1 MKPWANDNGVLTY
14 GNYVQG
20 EDVGSDKWVHVLSVR
35 AMLEDSFQSLRL
47 KRDLD
52 RGTRDLATVE
62 PGMVVGRV
70 AVADEDVNRRALE
83 AAAAAAIEWRAFPI
97 EARLDILDRVHAA
110 VRQQRDELIR
120 MLTLE
125 GHPLELA
132 KWEYSGMLEATG
144 PAARDFLRE
153 QLWREYRT
161 EDGRRRIVRRQPDG
175 VVCVN
180 PPANAPMS
188 SALLA
193 ALSMASGNAVVV
205 RAPRTAPMGVMYAMR
220 ELIAPL
226 LDDAGVPPGTL
237 NVVCGHPA
245 PLLKMWLES
254 PHVDDI
260 MYFGN
265 VESGLKFEQK
275 CVAARKKPILELA
288 GNDSVLVW
296 ADADLDHA
304 ADAIV
309 EGFFGSGQLCMIPNQ
324 VLAHPAIADEL
335 IERMATKARAM
346 RPGYPDT
353 EGVVLSPV
361 LRHDGFHAFLDDAV
375 TKGATLVTGGR
386 GMHLDG
392 TPGDTGFFLEPT
404 VIRVDGLAKAR
415 ELDAVREET
424 FFPLIPVVVA
434 DKGIENAK
442 LLDGFIQYINT
453 NTYGLRNS
461 LWAKDDAV
469 IDRYVTEVVNGGL
482 LKINESHIAFAAPL
496 PSHGGTGVT
505 GGVFGEAN
513 YPVLRTTH
521 LQGVAISDGNRPP
534 RYR

>member
-1 MKPWANDNGVLTY
+1 MTPRTSDDLLAY
-14 GNYVQG
+14 GNYVDG
-20 EDVGSDKWVHVLSVR
+20 VDIGSDKWVHVLSME
-35 AMLEDSFQSLRL
+35 AMLGDSFQSLRL

-52 RGTRDLATVE
+52 RGTLDPATLA
-62 PGMVVGRV
+62 PGVVVGRV
-70 AVADEDVNRRALE
+70 ALADEEINRRAL
-83 AAAAAAIEWRAFPI
+83 AAAAKAAVEWRTFPLD
-97 EARLDILDRVHAA
+97 ARFDILARVHDAA
-110 VRQQRDELIR
+110 REHEDELIR

-132 KWEYSGMLEATG
+132 KWEFAGILEATSE
-144 PAARDFLRE
+144 PAREFLRD
-153 QLWREYRT
+153 QLWREYKT

-180 PPANAPMS
+180 PPANAPMAS
-188 SALLA
+188 SLLA
-193 ALSMASGNAVVV
+193 ALAMASGNAVVV
-205 RAPRTAPMGVMYAMR
+205 RAPRTAPLGAMYAMR
-220 ELIAPL
+220 EIIAPL
-226 LDDAGVPPGTL
+226 LETAGAPAGTL

-245 PLLKMWLES
+245 PLLKLWLES
-254 PHVDDI
+254 PHVNDI
-260 MYFGN
+260 MYFGS
-265 VESGLKFEQK
+265 VEPGLKFEQK

-324 VLAHPAIADEL
+324 VLAHPDIADDL
-335 IERMATKARAM
+335 IERVAARARAM
-346 RPGYPDT
+346 RPGLPDT

-361 LRHDGFHAFLDDAV
+361 LRHDGFHAFFDDAI
-375 TKGATLVTGGR
+375 TKGATLITGGR
-386 GMHLDG
+386 GLALDG
-392 TPGDTGFFLEPT
+392 TPDDTGFFLEPT
-404 VIRVDGLAKAR
+404 VLRVDGLAKAR
-415 ELDAVREET
+415 EIDAVREET
-424 FFPLIPVVVA
+424 FFPLIPIVVPEP
-434 DKGIENAK
+434 GENGPE
-442 LLDGFIQYINT
+442 LLSALIHFVNT

-461 LWAKDDAV
+461 MWAKDPAV
-469 IDRYVTEVVNGGL
+469 IDRYVAEVVNGGL
-482 LKINESHIAFAAPL
+482 LKVNESHISFVSPL

-521 LQGVAISDGNRPP
+521 LQGVAVSDGDRAP

>member
-1 MKPWANDNGVLTY
+1 MLTY
-14 GNYVQG
+14 GNYVGG
-20 EDVGSDKWVHVLSVR
+20 EDIGSDKYVHVLSVR
-35 AMLEDSFQSLRL
+35 AMLDDSFQSLRL

-52 RGTRDLATVE
+52 RGTIDPATLE
-62 PGMVVGRV
+62 PGVVIGRV
-70 AVADEDVNRRALE
+70 AVADDEVNRRAL
-83 AAAAAAIEWRAFPI
+83 AAAADAAAQWRTFPL
-97 EARLDILDRVHAA
+97 RDRFDILARVHEAA
-110 VRQQRDELIR
+110 KQRKDDLIR

-132 KWEYSGMLEATG
+132 RWEYAGILEATG
-144 PAARDFLRE
+144 ESAREFLQS
-153 QLWREYRT
+153 QLWRET
-161 EDGRRRIVRRQPDG
+161 TTDDGRRRIVRRQPDG

-180 PPANAPMS
+180 PPANAPMA

-205 RAPRTAPMGVMYAMR
+205 RAPRTAPLGAMYAMR
-220 ELIAPL
+220 DLIAPL
-226 LDDAGVPPGTL
+226 LEEAGAPAGTL

-245 PLLKMWLES
+245 PLLKMWLDS
-254 PHVDDI
+254 PHVNDI
-260 MYFGN
+260 MYFGS
-265 VESGLKFEQK
+265 VEPGLKFEQK

-324 VLAHPAIADEL
+324 VLAHPSIADDL
-335 IERMATKARAM
+335 IERVAARAKNM
-346 RPGYPDT
+346 RPGYPDSD
-353 EGVVLSPV
+353 EVVLSPV
-361 LRHDGFHAFLDDAV
+361 LRHDGFRSFLEDAI

-386 GMHLDG
+386 GLHLDG

-415 ELDAVREET
+415 EFDAVREET
-424 FFPLIPVVVA
+424 FFPLIPVVVPEDGTA
-434 DKGIENAK
+434 DGE
-442 LLDGFIQYINT
+442 LLTALIHFINT
-453 NTYGLRNS
+453 NVYGLRNS
-461 LWAKDDAV
+461 LWTKDSAV
-469 IDRYVTEVVNGGL
+469 IDRYVSEVVNGGL
-482 LKINESHIAFAAPL
+482 LKVNESHISFVAPL

-521 LQGVAISDGNRPP
+521 LQGVAISDGNQPP